1 MATYYSNG
9 QSSVRS
15 TSQVIWQQGILVPQF
30 ETNTVSSFNGNV
42 ISGLVI
48 SLPTVEYYGFSS
60 VCSDGNNG
68 AYLLQTGGDL
78 VALSSGMVVAS
89 YSLPFNTTYSSIALL
104 SGSPYILSGSS
115 GQLYTLSGSTVVATN
130 VTLSTPCSFLVS
142 NGSNLYSLQP
152 SSSELVEV
160 SFSTS
165 VSGTTTTITTPM
177 TIPSCVAVSGTTVG
191 VGGYSYTSVASGF
204 TKIEAYV
211 SNSAT
216 DYILGIVSGTVAV
229 MSNVSGEWAVSASL
243 DLGGSLSNVALIPD
257 GTQALITDTT
267 NGYLYVIDVTNT
279 SLTQAQKLTLA
290 GAGDISILPSASQA
304 IIVQSSQNLV
314 SSYINNANVWS
325 FNTSFSLTNP
335 TVVYAYDND
344 SIVVKDSS
352 GLSWYQYGGST
363 WNLLNSYDM
372 TYPVTDIIQDS
383 LGNFYVTTTATS
395 PAGSSYGSGGYGNA
409 LSAGTNQGSLYVF
422 SPAYALLS
430 SISWSGSA
438 NAVRIEQGQVAI
450 LDSSAGYIRVATLL
464 SDSTLVLVTSTP
476 LAGVQAIT
484 QAERSFIVAKESE
497 VLFYEW
503 GPPYTL
509 IQRRDGY
516 CGLYSG
522 STWTTV
528 LLGQYVVPTALA
540 FDSSG
545 NLWVAT
551 NTNTLFEI
559 SSSGTILSQTT
570 ISSAPNQPSNV
581 PIGISSLGWWN
592 GHLYGTSSLSSNFIK
607 VI

>member
-15 TSQVIWQQGILVPQF
+15 TSQVLWQQGILVPQF
-30 ETNTVSSFNGNV
+30 ETNTVSNFNGNV

-48 SLPTVEYYGFSS
+48 SLPTVEEYGFSS

-78 VALSSGMVVAS
+78 VALSSGMVVTS
-89 YSLPFNTTYSSIALL
+89 YSLPPNTTYSSIALL

-115 GQLYTLSGSTVVATN
+115 GQFYTLSGSTVVATN

-165 VSGTTTTITTPM
+165 ISGTTTTITTPM

-229 MSNVSGEWAVSASL
+229 MSTVSGEWVVSASL
-243 DLGGSLSNVALIPD
+243 DIGGSLSNLALTPD

-267 NGYLYVIDVTNT
+267 NGYLYVIDVTNI

-304 IIVQSSQNLV
+304 IIVQPSQNLV

-335 TVVYAYDND
+335 TVVHAYDND

-363 WNLLNSYDM
+363 WNLLNSYDI

-383 LGNFYVTTTATS
+383 LGNFYVTTTTS
-395 PAGSSYGSGGYGNA
+395 S
-409 LSAGTNQGSLYVF
+409 GTNQGSLYVF

-545 NLWVAT
+545 NLWIAT

>member
-15 TSQVIWQQGILVPQF
+15 TSQVLWQQGILVPQF
-30 ETNTVSSFNGNV
+30 ETTTVSNFNGNV

-48 SLPTVEYYGFSS
+48 SLPTVEEYGFSS

-68 AYLLQTGGDL
+68 AYLLQTAGDL
-78 VALSSGMVVAS
+78 VALSSGMVVTS
-89 YSLPFNTTYSSIALL
+89 YSLPSNTTYSSIALL

-130 VTLSTPCSFLVS
+130 ITLSTPCSFLVS

-152 SSSELVEV
+152 SLSELVEV

-165 VSGTTTTITTPM
+165 ISGTTTTITTPM

-204 TKIEAYV
+204 TKIGAYV

-229 MSNVSGEWAVSASL
+229 MSNVSGEWAVSSSL
-243 DLGGSLSNVALIPD
+243 DVGGSLSNLALTPD

-279 SLTQAQKLTLA
+279 SLTQAQKLTLT
-290 GAGDISILPSASQA
+290 GAGDVSILPSASQA
-304 IIVQSSQNLV
+304 IIVQPSQNLV
-314 SSYINNANVWS
+314 SSYINIANVWS
-325 FNTSFSLTNP
+325 FNTSFSLTSP
-335 TVVYAYDND
+335 TVVHAYGND

-352 GLSWYQYGGST
+352 GLLWYQYGGST

-383 LGNFYVTTTATS
+383 LGNFYVTTTTS
-395 PAGSSYGSGGYGNA
+395 SGTGQGNLYA
-409 LSAGTNQGSLYVF
+409 L
-422 SPAYALLS
+422 SPAYVFLS

-522 STWTTV
+522 STWITV

-540 FDSSG
+540 FGSSG
-545 NLWVAT
+545 NLWIAT

-592 GHLYGTSSLSSNFIK
+592 GYLYGTSSLSSNFMK
-607 VI
+607 VV

>member
-1 MATYYSNG
+1 
-9 QSSVRS
+9 
-15 TSQVIWQQGILVPQF
+15 
-30 ETNTVSSFNGNV
+30 
-42 ISGLVI
+42 
-48 SLPTVEYYGFSS
+48 
-60 VCSDGNNG
+60 
-68 AYLLQTGGDL
+68 
-78 VALSSGMVVAS
+78 MVVTS
-89 YSLPFNTTYSSIALL
+89 YSLPPNTTYSSIALL

-115 GQLYTLSGSTVVATN
+115 GQFYTLSGSTVVATN

-165 VSGTTTTITTPM
+165 ISGTTTTITTPM
-177 TIPSCVAVSGTTVG
+177 TIPSCVAVSGTAVG

-229 MSNVSGEWAVSASL
+229 MSTVSGEWVVSASL
-243 DLGGSLSNVALIPD
+243 DVGGSLSNLALTPD
-257 GTQALITDTT
+257 GIQALITDTT

-279 SLTQAQKLTLA
+279 SLTQAQKLTLT
-290 GAGDISILPSASQA
+290 GAGDVSILPSASQA
-304 IIVQSSQNLV
+304 IIVQPSQNLV
-314 SSYINNANVWS
+314 SSYINIANVWS
-325 FNTSFSLTNP
+325 FNTSFSLTSP
-335 TVVYAYDND
+335 TVVHAYGND

-352 GLSWYQYGGST
+352 GLLWYQYGGST

-383 LGNFYVTTTATS
+383 LGNFYVTTTTS
-395 PAGSSYGSGGYGNA
+395 SGTGQGNLYA
-409 LSAGTNQGSLYVF
+409 L
-422 SPAYALLS
+422 SPAYVFLS

-484 QAERSFIVAKESE
+484 QADRSFIVAKESE

-516 CGLYSG
+516 CGLYNG
-522 STWTTV
+522 SAWTTV
-528 LLGQYVVPTALA
+528 FLGQYVVPTALA

-545 NLWVAT
+545 NLWIAT

-592 GHLYGTSSLSSNFIK
+592 GYLYGTSSLSSNFMK
-607 VI
+607 VV